1 MNTIRITTT
10 QNIEL
15 EYDLASLGDRIVG
28 RIIDMLIIAA
38 YVIVFLVVMSAG
50 AGTVFDRNPWLIMIF
65 ILPIAFYD
73 LALEILLNGQSVGK
87 RVMKIKV
94 INIDG
99 NQPSLG
105 QYVIRWLF
113 RLIDFTLTGGVCAL
127 ITVAVSEKKQR
138 VGDIVAGTTLIKTQ
152 PRTSFNQT
160 LYVPTPEINYT
171 VSYPAVTNLSD
182 KDIQLIKEALL
193 HISKTN
199 NLYLAYPVAE
209 KVKKMLN
216 IETNLEPSHFLQ
228 TVVADYNYLT
238 SRG

>member
-1 MNTIRITTT
+1 
-10 QNIEL
+10 
-15 EYDLASLGDRIVG
+15 
-28 RIIDMLIIAA
+28 
-38 YVIVFLVVMSAG
+38 VIL
-50 AGTVFDRNPWLIMIF
+50 

-73 LALEILLNGQSVGK
+73 LLLEILLNGQSVGK

-152 PRTSFNQT
+152 PRTAFNQT
-160 LYVPTPEINYT
+160 IYVPTPEINYT
-171 VSYPAVTNLSD
+171 VSYPEVVNLTD
-182 KDIQLIKEALL
+182 KDVQLIKEALL

-228 TVVADYNYLT
+228 TVVTDYNYLT